1 MSQDECQLDR
11 LHAMFIN
18 DELPGTNQSGVL
30 FFDWMNMKI
39 LGVWVSS
46 NNSHAWYH
54 TGPVKTGCSF
64 KIWSRPC
71 MTSDNLCLHPY
82 RVRHLIYSEVKY
94 PKIFSKF
101 RLRSTNFFFRHSIV
115 PNEYCY
121 DQKFWTQLQCS
132 FSNYGWNLKTSAIAW

>member
-1 MSQDECQLDR
+1 
-11 LHAMFIN
+11 
-18 DELPGTNQSGVL
+18 
-30 FFDWMNMKI
+30 MKI

-64 KIWSRPC
+64 KIWGRPC

-94 PKIFSKF
+94 PKIFAIF

-132 FSNYGWNLKTSAIAW
+132 YSNMVGIWKLVLLLNNLLKFKINSVQTVSTWWYLQNAHQPMLDKLQKNNF